1 MTENF
6 RASWF
11 ENKETKVVKVPY
23 SGAYSKDI
31 NNVFKLA
38 FSTHDIKTVYYGIDI
53 FHIFNKNVSSTR
65 FELPQYLY
73 DENILNDVK
82 YLFNKDIFY
91 QYTYYN
97 IVNDILRKKI
107 FNNDLAYNWNKNYK
121 FGLEHVLIN
130 YERDISD
137 SELTVDYYLSEY
149 EGNMK
154 NITEYIEKYP
164 NTKFK
169 IFFPPYSI
177 LFYKDKKEAIKMVTK
192 KVVEDLLKYENVE
205 LYYFQNIEEIIT
217 NLDNYKDYSHY
228 SEKINYYMY
237 ECMCETGKHRI
248 TKQNYKEEI
257 DNLYNLVSRYD
268 YDKILKN

>member
-1 MTENF
+1 MDLFN
-6 RASWF
+6 
-11 ENKETKVVKVPY
+11 
-23 SGAYSKDI
+23 
-31 NNVFKLA
+31 
-38 FSTHDIKTVYYGIDI
+38 I
-53 FHIFNKNVSSTR
+53 FCRDKNTTR
-65 FELPQYLY
+65 FEIPQYLY
-73 DENILNDVK
+73 DDNIINDVK
-82 YLFNKDIFY
+82 YLFNKDIFI

-97 IVNDILRKKI
+97 IVNNILQANK
-107 FNNDLAYNWNKNYK
+107 FNNDLAYNWNNNVRY
-121 FGLEHVLIN
+121 GLEYVLSTYKSN
-130 YERDISD
+130 PSN
-137 SELTVDYYLSEY
+137 SELPATYYLSEY
-149 EGNMK
+149 EENMK
-154 NITEYIEKYP
+154 NITEYIEMYP

-177 LFYKDKKEAIKMVTK
+177 LYYKDKKEAIKEVTR

-217 NLDNYKDYSHY
+217 NFDNYKDYSHY

>member
-11 ENKETKVVKVPY
+11 ENEETKVVKVPY

-38 FSTHDIKTVYYGIDI
+38 FSTHDIKTVYYGLDLFNI
-53 FHIFNKNVSSTR
+53 FCRDKNTTR
-65 FELPQYLY
+65 FEIPQYLY
-73 DENILNDVK
+73 DDNIINDVK
-82 YLFNKDIFY
+82 YLFNKDIFI

-97 IVNDILRKKI
+97 IVNNILQANK
-107 FNNDLAYNWNKNYK
+107 FNNDLAYNWNNNVRY
-121 FGLEHVLIN
+121 GLEYVLSTYKSN
-130 YERDISD
+130 PSN
-137 SELTVDYYLSEY
+137 SELPATYYLSEY
-149 EGNMK
+149 EENMK
-154 NITEYIEKYP
+154 NITEYIEMYP

-177 LFYKDKKEAIKMVTK
+177 LYYKDKKEAIKEVTR

-217 NLDNYKDYSHY
+217 NFDNYKDYSHY

-237 ECMCETGKHRI
+237 ECMCKTGKHRI

-257 DNLYNLVSRYD
+257 DNLYDLVSRYD